1 MLFIDKL
8 VKAEQEALAQPGDPR
23 RGVVA
28 VLRAFE
34 GTHRRLLAERLR
46 DQVLNFGVDQIEN
59 VLKEAHDAV
68 AAEAG
73 R

>member
-34 GTHRRLLAERLR
+34 GTDLRWIFQDVARQEQSHWSEVESALSTTFERI
-46 DQVLNFGVDQIEN
+46 V
-59 VLKEAHDAV
+59 
-68 AAEAG
+68 AEAG